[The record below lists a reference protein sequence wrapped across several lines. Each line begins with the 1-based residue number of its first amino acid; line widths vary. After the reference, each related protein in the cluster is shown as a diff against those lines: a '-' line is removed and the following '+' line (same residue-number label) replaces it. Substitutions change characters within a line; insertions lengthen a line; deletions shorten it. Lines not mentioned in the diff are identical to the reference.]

1 MYHFELDSNAFFR
14 VVKGAPEASRSVIKA
29 AEASTIKGEAL
40 EGTQLEQHKTES
52 GKAEG
57 HHLTLALTMLFSSFD
72 KAGWLCL
79 AAKAVG
85 ER

>member
-1 MYHFELDSNAFFR
+1 MYHFELDFNAFFR
-14 VVKGAPEASRSVIKA
+14 VVKGAPEASRAVIKA
-29 AEASTIKGEAL
+29 AEASTVKGEAL

-72 KAGWLCL
+72 KTGWLCL
-79 AAKAVG
+79 AANAVG